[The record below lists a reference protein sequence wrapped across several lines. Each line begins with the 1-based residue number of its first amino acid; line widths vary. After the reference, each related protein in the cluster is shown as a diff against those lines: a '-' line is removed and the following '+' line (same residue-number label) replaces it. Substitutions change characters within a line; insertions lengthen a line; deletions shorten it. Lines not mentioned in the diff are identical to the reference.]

1 MSINPHIADLKKIG
15 TSVWLD
21 DLSTDLLDS
30 GAVDTFINEMG
41 VVGITTNPSIFEK
54 SITMSSTYDATIAQC
69 AAAGESASEATFSL
83 ICKDVDEA
91 CKKLLPIWES
101 SGGIDGRV
109 SIEVEPGF
117 AHDTA
122 NTVKQARALW
132 ERLSHPNLLIKVPAT
147 SAGITA
153 IQQLTSEG
161 ISVNTTLI
169 FSVECYEAVVNA
181 YIEGLREAQNNG
193 LDIST
198 IVSVASIF
206 VSRLDTVVDKQLT
219 DIGTERALSLRG
231 KAGITNCR
239 LAYDIFVQT
248 YKQGGKFDELAALGG
263 HPQRLLWASTS
274 VKNPAY
280 PDTLY
285 VVELAGP
292 HTVNTLPQRTLKA
305 VADHGDIKGDTL
317 TGKSMEAAAIWQ
329 AIKDEGADINA
340 VVQMLEKQG
349 VAAFIESWKNLVA
362 SVESR
367 MKDM

>member
-1 MSINPHIADLKKIG
+1 M
-15 TSVWLD
+15 
-21 DLSTDLLDS
+21 
-30 GAVDTFINEMG
+30 
-41 VVGITTNPSIFEK
+41 
-54 SITMSSTYDATIAQC
+54 
-69 AAAGESASEATFSL
+69 
-83 ICKDVDEA
+83 
-91 CKKLLPIWES
+91 
-101 SGGIDGRV
+101 
-109 SIEVEPGF
+109 
-117 AHDTA
+117 
-122 NTVKQARALW
+122 
-132 ERLSHPNLLIKVPAT
+132 
-147 SAGITA
+147 
-153 IQQLTSEG
+153 
-161 ISVNTTLI
+161 
-169 FSVECYEAVVNA
+169 ECYEAVVNA

-231 KAGITNCR
+231 KTGITNCR

-305 VADHGDIKGDTL
+305 VADLSLIHI
-317 TGKSMEAAAIWQ
+317 
-329 AIKDEGADINA
+329 
-340 VVQMLEKQG
+340 
-349 VAAFIESWKNLVA
+349 
-362 SVESR
+362 
-367 MKDM
+367 

>member
-83 ICKDVDEA
+83 ICKDVDEPRQ
-91 CKKLLPIWES
+91 KLLPIWES

-161 ISVNTTLI
+161 ISVNATLI

-329 AIKDEGADINA
+329 AIKDEGVDINA

>member
-1 MSINPHIADLKKIG
+1 M
-15 TSVWLD
+15 
-21 DLSTDLLDS
+21 
-30 GAVDTFINEMG
+30 
-41 VVGITTNPSIFEK
+41 
-54 SITMSSTYDATIAQC
+54 
-69 AAAGESASEATFSL
+69 
-83 ICKDVDEA
+83 
-91 CKKLLPIWES
+91 
-101 SGGIDGRV
+101 
-109 SIEVEPGF
+109 
-117 AHDTA
+117 
-122 NTVKQARALW
+122 
-132 ERLSHPNLLIKVPAT
+132 
-147 SAGITA
+147 
-153 IQQLTSEG
+153 
-161 ISVNTTLI
+161 
-169 FSVECYEAVVNA
+169 ECYEAVVNA

-231 KAGITNCR
+231 KTGITNCR
-239 LAYDIFVQT
+239 LAYDILVQT

-329 AIKDEGADINA
+329 AIKDEGVDINA